1 VKAVNEIPKFL
12 IGIGLVLVVVG
23 LVWLAVGRFIPIGRL
38 PGDIVVEKEHFR
50 FYFPI
55 VTCIVISVVLT
66 LIGYVIRLF
75 MK

>member
-1 VKAVNEIPKFL
+1 MNEIPKFL

-38 PGDIVVEKEHFR
+38 PGDIVVEKEHLR
-50 FYFPI
+50 FFFPI

>member
-1 VKAVNEIPKFL
+1 MNEIPKFL